1 MQYGKKAF
9 AWVLLLPGV
18 CFAQQVTVRVVASG
32 DGQPLPAWKVD
43 VYFVNPTQGKNAV
56 QGAYH
61 TQTDTN
67 GMAQFA
73 LPNPSPQVLNVYAF
87 PPTQE
92 WYPSVVKSDP
102 AVVLQQGTH
111 SEGKMH
117 GKMTEAP
124 GQVLIIGKRV
134 TLWDKI
140 IHAILDP
147 VERE

>member
-1 MQYGKKAF
+1 MRCGRKAF
-9 AWVLLLPGV
+9 AWLLLLPAV
-18 CFAQQVTVRVVASG
+18 CFAQQVTVRVVASV
-32 DGQPLPAWKVD
+32 DGQPLSAWKVD

-73 LPNPSPQVLNVYAF
+73 LPQPSPQVLNVYAF
-87 PPTQE
+87 PPTRD
-92 WYPSVVKSDP
+92 WYPGVVSADP
-102 AVVLQQGTH
+102 AVVLQKGTQ

-117 GKMTEAP
+117 GKNRAAP
-124 GQVLIIGKRV
+124 GQVLIIGKRL

-140 IHAILDP
+140 IHTVLGP
-147 VERE
+147 LERG